1 MALEKSDD
9 TGARDPVYRIEET
22 RAALRDAAGVNDRH
36 EAFPRSQVLQIALS
50 PRYRWITAAVA
61 TAGAIALWRRLPG
74 RRVGLLLGA
83 VSLARR
89 MRETR

>member
-1 MALEKSDD
+1 MAIEKSDD
-9 TGARDPVYRIEET
+9 FVTEDPVFRMEET
-22 RAALRDAAGVNDRH
+22 RAALRSAAGANDRPD
-36 EAFPRSQVLQIALS
+36 AFPRSQVLQIALS

-74 RRVGLLLGA
+74 RRIGLLLGA

-89 MRETR
+89 LREQR

>member
-1 MALEKSDD
+1 MAIERSDD
-9 TGARDPVYRIEET
+9 IARRDALFRMEET
-22 RAALRDAAGVNDRH
+22 RAALRSAAGANGRPD
-36 EAFPRSQVLQIALS
+36 AFPRSQVLQIVLS

-61 TAGAIALWRRLPG
+61 TAGAIAMWRRLPG

-89 MRETR
+89 LRKPQ